1 VVACDSTAPCTET
14 LPPAFVLQ
22 LVDKSTGAAVCNG
35 SVLFTNESAGWMVSS
50 DPNEAGSGMCLYQ
63 TNAPT
68 GMYTI
73 TITAPGYQ
81 RTQLLKV
88 QLLGDTCG
96 VIGQDIRVP
105 MPRDSG
111 DGGAPPPPPPPTDG
125 GQGGGDAGPPVD
137 DGGGGTSNDGGN
149 GDDGGS

>member
-1 VVACDSTAPCTET
+1 VVACDSTADCSGT

-22 LVDKSTGAAVCNG
+22 LVDKSTGASVCNG

-50 DPNEAGSGMCLYQ
+50 DQNDAGGPCLYH
-63 TNAPT
+63 TEAPT

-96 VIGQDIRVP
+96 PLGKDIRVP
-105 MPRDSG
+105 MPRDSE
-111 DGGAPPPPPPPTDG
+111 DGGVLPPPPPTDG
-125 GQGGGDAGPPVD
+125 GHGGGDGGPPPGD
-137 DGGGGTSNDGGN
+137 DGGSGGMPDGGGN
-149 GDDGGS
+149 GDDSGS